1 MSQQVSADRPLKDI
15 SLSSIPAFPAVA
27 LRVLDL
33 ASQDD
38 PDFDLLVREIAS
50 DAALSAQVLRL
61 ANSPLF
67 RLEPQVG
74 TVQVAV
80 MLLGAQ
86 RVQSLVMSVAMANYS
101 RAALR
106 TQGFQRCWQH
116 TIATAVLCREIAAA
130 AGVRQPEQA
139 YSLGLLHDIGRLG
152 LLVAWPDDYDL
163 MLRKADRNAISLVEL
178 ERQLFT
184 MDHCELGRRLI
195 EQWKLP
201 QEFCV
206 VAGRHHD
213 PPDGATE
220 LDSLRISHLSCR
232 LADALG
238 FWVAKP
244 FGALDVEEVLSE
256 LPNAIRV
263 RLPSDPL
270 ELREKI
276 GNSLSVGIAVLSQRP
291 PESVRIPSQKSNT
304 PDLNP
309 DLPETGSTDAFLTR
323 FESMPAA
330 WDFSVVVITVIVF
343 TLMLAALYAFS
354 RL

>member
-1 MSQQVSADRPLKDI
+1 MSQQLSEDRPLKDI
-15 SLSSIPAFPAVA
+15 SLASIPAFPAVA

-33 ASQDD
+33 VSQDD
-38 PDFDLLVREIAS
+38 ADFDLLAREIAS
-50 DAALSAQVLRL
+50 DATLSAQVLSL
-61 ANSPLF
+61 ANSALF
-67 RLEPQVG
+67 RFEMRIV
-74 TVQVAV
+74 TVQQAV

-106 TQGFQRCWQH
+106 TEAFQRCWQH
-116 TIATAVLCREIAAA
+116 TIATAVLSREIAAA
-130 AGVRQPEQA
+130 AGAPEPEQA

-163 MLRKADRNAISLVEL
+163 MLQKADRNVASLIEL
-178 ERQLFT
+178 ERQRFT

-201 QEFCV
+201 HEFCV

-213 PPDGATE
+213 SPAGVTE
-220 LDSLRISHLSCR
+220 LDSLRIAHLSCR
-232 LADALG
+232 LADALE

-244 FGALDVEEVLSE
+244 FRPLDVEEVLSE
-256 LPNAIRV
+256 LPHAVRL

-276 GNSLSVGIAVLSQRP
+276 SNSLGVGSAVLSQQP
-291 PESVRIPSQKSNT
+291 PDSVPISSERSGT
-304 PDLNP
+304 ADLNS
-309 DLPETGSTDAFLTR
+309 DLPETGSTGAPVTSV
-323 FESMPAA
+323 ESKPAA
-330 WDFSVVVITVIVF
+330 WDFVVVLIAVIVF
-343 TLMLAALYAFS
+343 ALISAAVYAFL